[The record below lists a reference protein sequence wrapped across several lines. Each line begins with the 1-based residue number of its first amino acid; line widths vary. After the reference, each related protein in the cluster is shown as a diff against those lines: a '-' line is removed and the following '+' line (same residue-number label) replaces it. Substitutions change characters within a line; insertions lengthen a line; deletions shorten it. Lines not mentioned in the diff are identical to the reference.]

1 VPAAPTAARP
11 SRHWLLGLAVW
22 QVVVW
27 GTRIDNVLGDD
38 GLTSTDKL
46 LRLALSASFFAFGV
60 VAVWVWRQLGPRGRL
75 GQATM
80 PSGTRWIRVGAAWTV
95 VVWVVRGADIA
106 LSGHSG
112 AFVAIHLVLAAVSI
126 ALAGQAVRV
135 VGTGRVRPAISPTAT
150 SNT

>member
-1 VPAAPTAARP
+1 M
-11 SRHWLLGLAVW
+11 
-22 QVVVW
+22 VVW

-38 GLTSTDKL
+38 GLTDTDKV
-46 LRLALSASFFAFGV
+46 LRLALSASFLAFGV
-60 VAVWVWRQLGPRGRL
+60 VAVWVWRQLGQSGRV
-75 GQATM
+75 GAAEGGG
-80 PSGTRWIRVGAAWTV
+80 PAGTRWIRVGAAWTL

-112 AFVAIHLVLAAVSI
+112 AFVVIHLVLAAVSV

-135 VGTGRVRPAISPTAT
+135 VGTGRVLPAISPTGS